1 VKGMA
6 GADGRRFTPYDH
18 SLHSASI
25 HLTGARERRQALAAA
40 LTNVLGSEAQL
51 AAHATTIAYASEEV
65 KSAARDMAA
74 MFRDAGRTVELIA
87 PTSLHPVRALWRGGD
102 RREWETVQVDALG
115 GNIGSVRLPRVLT
128 RADSLHFVAA
138 VGDVNTRGPLALGV
152 AARFAHP
159 KWAVL
164 ARIAGD
170 RSPRLADVALALR
183 PGWIVLTGGVPPLAI
198 AAVTTDL
205 IAAELVGLA
214 LRREMTVTDT
224 DMPGVWEDPLVQR
237 ATELR
242 LGVALPTLLTLKT
255 SWEDG
260 GTAPAAFDALCT
272 RLRFRIGLEIVV
284 DVVDDN
290 TSY

>member
-1 VKGMA
+1 MA
-6 GADGRRFTPYDH
+6 EADGRRVTPYDH

-25 HLTGARERRQALAAA
+25 HLTGARETRQALVAA
-40 LTNVLGSEAQL
+40 LTNVLGPEAQL
-51 AAHATTIAYASEEV
+51 GAHATTIAYASAEA
-65 KSAARDMAA
+65 KSAAQAVAA
-74 MFRDAGRTVELIA
+74 TFRDAGHTVKLIG
-87 PTSLHPVRALWRGGD
+87 PTSLHSVKALWRGGD
-102 RREWETVQVDALG
+102 RREWEAVQVDALG
-115 GNIGSVRLPRVLT
+115 GNIGRVRLPRVLT
-128 RADSLHFVAA
+128 RAESPHFVAA
-138 VGDVNTRGPLALGV
+138 VGDVNTRGPIALGV
-152 AARFAHP
+152 AARFTHP

-183 PGWIVLTGGVPPLAI
+183 PGWILLTGGIPPLAI

-214 LRREMTVTDT
+214 LRRETVVTDT

-255 SWEDG
+255 SWVDR

-272 RLRFRIGLEIVV
+272 RLRFCIGL
-284 DVVDDN
+284 
-290 TSY
+290 